1 MKETVKLQELFT
13 TNGDRRPYCLTE
25 DGIEIFFYKDRNGY
39 TVRQALTQDA
49 EDWFEEIESYE
60 PEYNFSS
67 PVKIM
72 LAKAK
77 FASEAEKMLKE
88 DSGKIR
94 MLIYNPEGKMIAVAT
109 FEQVE
114 NCEAAMELCFRD
126 EKSIELKSERVMNVI
141 KRMYET
147 TKIYD
152 EIFMIGWDKKRYY
165 LTK

>member
-1 MKETVKLQELFT
+1 MKEAMKLQELFT

-25 DGIEIFFYKDRNGY
+25 DGTEIFFYKDRNGY
-39 TVRQALTQDA
+39 TVRQALIKDT

-77 FASEAEKMLKE
+77 FASEA
-88 DSGKIR
+88 
-94 MLIYNPEGKMIAVAT
+94 
-109 FEQVE
+109 
-114 NCEAAMELCFRD
+114 AMELCFKD
-126 EKSIELKSERVMNVI
+126 EKSIKLKSEKVMNVI
-141 KRMYET
+141 KRMHKI